1 MFSNKST
8 LWDKIV
14 TSHRMLTH
22 TAGQDG
28 KTRQYT
34 QWVKMVTV
42 TSLRMIKTQ
51 SWTGWVVFVMYF
63 KKNFLSQHTHWGK
76 MVTINTNSQNVN
88 THTVEQNGNKS
99 QHRQQDKTVTSH
111 IRLTCTMGQD
121 GNKSHRML
129 ITHTYTHQDRMVTT

>member
-1 MFSNKST
+1 MFSNKT

-34 QWVKMVTV
+34 QRVKMVTV
-42 TSLRMIKTQ
+42 TSHRMFKTQ
-51 SWTGWVVFVMYF
+51 SWTGWVVFV
-63 KKNFLSQHTHWGK
+63 KKILKLSQHTHGGK

-88 THTVEQNGNKS
+88 THTAEKNGNKS

-111 IRLTCTMGQD
+111 IMLTCTMGQD